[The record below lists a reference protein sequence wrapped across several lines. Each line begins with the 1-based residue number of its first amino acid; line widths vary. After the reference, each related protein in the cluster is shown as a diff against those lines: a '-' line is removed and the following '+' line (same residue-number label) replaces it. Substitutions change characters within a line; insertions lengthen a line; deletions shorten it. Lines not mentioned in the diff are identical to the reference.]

1 MALSV
6 KKAEEAV
13 TDYFDQILSGA
24 EFSYVRKSQP
34 KDNNDLEVERL
45 QKELSKLEVR
55 EKRIREAYESEIDTL
70 EEYKANKERLTAS
83 RLKLNS
89 QLENLLHDHEELE
102 INTEEILREIK
113 SVNDI
118 LKNPDVEYEEKGLLI
133 RSVVDQIVYDKEEGK
148 MYFDIIVS

>member
-1 MALSV
+1 M
-6 KKAEEAV
+6 
-13 TDYFDQILSGA
+13 
-24 EFSYVRKSQP
+24 
-34 KDNNDLEVERL
+34 
-45 QKELSKLEVR
+45 
-55 EKRIREAYESEIDTL
+55 

-83 RLKLNS
+83 RLKINS
-89 QLENLLHDHEELE
+89 QIENLLHDQEKPE
-102 INTEEILREIK
+102 IDTEKVLREIK